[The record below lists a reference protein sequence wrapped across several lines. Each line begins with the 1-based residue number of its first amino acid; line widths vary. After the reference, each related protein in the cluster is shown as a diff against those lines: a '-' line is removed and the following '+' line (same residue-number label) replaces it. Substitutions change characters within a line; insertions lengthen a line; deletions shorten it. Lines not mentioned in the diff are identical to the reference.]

1 MSSTTSYSSTTSLV
15 SKQTSPKNYEAA
27 FGNLVSSFGFGGGVP
42 KAAPQKVTQTPK
54 SHKTPV
60 SSPPPSRSAP
70 KNYEAAFGSLS
81 SSYGF
86 GGGAVPTLPRTK
98 A

>member
-15 SKQTSPKNYEAA
+15 SKKTSPKNYEAA

-42 KAAPQKVTQTPK
+42 TVSQKVTHTPK

-60 SSPPPSRSAP
+60 SSLSPSRSAP